1 MNRVL
6 VLTAP
11 EGAVLEDALAAE
23 IAGRVG
29 ADTPVRLGSEAAE
42 IAVAGAPDLAAIR
55 AAHPEIDVNLVPAE
69 GRRKRLLLA
78 DMDAT
83 IITVECINVVADYA
97 GIGPEVREIT
107 ERAMQGELRFED
119 AVRARVALAQGLE
132 EAALQGIFDERVRLS
147 PGARTLVRT
156 MAEHGAHTA
165 LVSGG
170 FTWFS
175 ERVAGMAGFA
185 EHRANRFVFADG
197 RLVGVAE
204 PVLGRE
210 AKTQALR
217 EMLERHGLGPEAAL
231 AVGDG
236 ANDLG
241 MIEAAGL
248 GVGYWPKPVLAD
260 AADAVIARGDLTAL
274 LYLQG
279 YRAEEFVRD

>member
-1 MNRVL
+1 M
-6 VLTAP
+6 LTAP
-11 EGAVLEDALAAE
+11 AGAALEDGVVAE
-23 IAGRVG
+23 IAGRLG
-29 ADTPVRLGSEAAE
+29 TTAPVRLGPEAAE
-42 IAVAGAPDLAAIR
+42 VTVAGAPDLAAIR
-55 AAHPEIDVNLVPAE
+55 NAYPGIDANLLPVE
-69 GRRKRLLLA
+69 RRRKRLLIA

-83 IITVECINVVADYA
+83 IITVECINVVADHA
-97 GIGPEVREIT
+97 GIGPEVRAIT
-107 ERAMQGELRFED
+107 ERAMNGELRFED
-119 AVRARVALAQGLE
+119 AVRARVALARGLE
-132 EAALQGIFDERVRLS
+132 ESALERIFDDRISLS

-175 ERVAGMAGFA
+175 ARVAEMAGFA
-185 EHRANRFVFADG
+185 EHRANRFVFSAG
-197 RLVGVAE
+197 RLTGVAE

-210 AKTQALR
+210 AKTEALR
-217 EMLERHGLGPEAAL
+217 EMLARFGLGPQDAL

-241 MIEAAGL
+241 MVEAAGL
-248 GVGYWPKPVLAD
+248 GVGYRPKPVLAA